1 MSKSLKGFVIINSL
15 LSNTAGTISPLGE
28 LSTCGMTFTKEPSE
42 YESATVPGYRL
53 FGLKSFDTN
62 VGAVAA
68 APALVDQVLGMVA
81 EAYEYV
87 TTQTYPYVNNDFKAA
102 LIAAF
107 PAVTGLTLG
116 NWIQVGAIALP
127 EWIAWTSTDPADTT
141 VKIWLSDAAL
151 TTQYDEYAIEIIP
164 PMDNLND
171 FFLPRAT
178 VKNLLDQ
185 VTVQSR
191 IDLLQQAKQRHPE
204 TYLRSYAFTCY
215 DPNTN
220 LPIVGTNWYVL
231 VYGQAGDNL
240 DLIKGAIV
248 EYLLANST
256 HTQGDWIL
264 VFPDLIQVKEFVV
277 LPRWDLYAIPDL
289 PIQTGVYSS
298 VANPQEVITFATD
311 YISFYPSNYT
321 PNHIRVVPFAYREV
335 NLLIVK
341 GYNNNPTTES
351 FMALFED
358 YLPVPTSSLDFNRM
372 TQTTRDWVLGITD
385 ALAVAEVITPSTLDI
400 TTLSTVTRDGK
411 LYVVWTYQNID
422 YLIAAKSNLP

>member
-28 LSTCGMTFTKEPSE
+28 LSTWGMTFTKEPSE
-42 YESATVPGYRL
+42 YESVTVPGYRL
-53 FGLKSFDTN
+53 FSLKSFDTN
-62 VGAVAA
+62 IGAVAA

-81 EAYEYV
+81 EAYDYV
-87 TTQTYPYVNNDFKAA
+87 TTHTYPYVNNDFKAA

-116 NWIQVGAIALP
+116 NWIQVGP
-127 EWIAWTSTDPADTT
+127 
-141 VKIWLSDAAL
+141 
-151 TTQYDEYAIEIIP
+151 IEIIP